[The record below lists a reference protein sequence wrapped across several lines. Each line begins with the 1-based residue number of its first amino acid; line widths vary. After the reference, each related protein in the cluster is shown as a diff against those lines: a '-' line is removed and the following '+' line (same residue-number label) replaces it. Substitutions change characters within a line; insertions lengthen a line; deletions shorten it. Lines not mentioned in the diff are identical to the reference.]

1 MSALPLYTS
10 DNEAVPIGNG
20 QFNQQE
26 LVIMS
31 YNNRILVIDDD
42 PEILEI
48 FKAVLKKPHKAEGS
62 SIDELNVLLTEMTG
76 DTGHGKAKKSTRFF
90 HVDTA
95 TQGEEGCNK
104 AREARERNAPYAVA
118 FVDMRMPPGWD
129 GIKTVQ
135 AIHAV
140 DPHVQIVIVTAYA
153 DATISEIVEK
163 VGFTDR
169 LLYLKKPF
177 DDEEILQLTDSL
189 SMRWNSEKKV
199 RSFMHIFEGMLGCL
213 ADLDFSGD
221 YDKLR
226 PFFAGILSHLG
237 SFFGTKDLFL
247 ARIVDAK
254 IEFRIGLGKFANG
267 FSTSPAFQE
276 LVRKL
281 EDREQEEKIYHLDEY
296 IVMPIFIRRCKNM
309 IVAILREDRE
319 IEGLSSLLT
328 VLATD
333 TAKIL
338 EQAKR
343 NADMRRELD
352 QLRVREKELVE
363 RIRQIEAATR

>member
-1 MSALPLYTS
+1 
-10 DNEAVPIGNG
+10 VPIGNG

-48 FKAVLKKPHKAEGS
+48 FKAVLKKPHKTEGS
-62 SIDELNVLLTEMTG
+62 SIDELNVLLTEMAG
-76 DTGHGKAKKSTRFF
+76 DTGHGKAKKSARFF

-95 TQGEEGCNK
+95 TQGKEGCNK
-104 AREARERNAPYAVA
+104 VREARGRNSPFAVV

-140 DPHVQIVIVTAYA
+140 DPRVQIVIVTAYA
-153 DATISEIVEK
+153 DATITEIVEK

-177 DDEEILQLTDSL
+177 DDEEILQLADSL

-213 ADLDFSGD
+213 ADLDLSGD
-221 YDKLR
+221 YDKLK
-226 PFFAGILSHLG
+226 PFFEGILSHLG
-237 SFFGTKDLFL
+237 SFLGTNDLFL

-267 FSTSPAFQE
+267 FSSSPAFQE
-276 LVRKL
+276 MVQKL
-281 EDREQEEKIYHLDEY
+281 EDQEQEEKIFHLDEY
-296 IVMPIFIRRCKNM
+296 IVMPILVQRCKN
-309 IVAILREDRE
+309 IVVGILQEDRE
-319 IEGLSSLLT
+319 IEGLPNLLT
-328 VLATD
+328 ILATD

-343 NADMRRELD
+343 NAEMRKELD
-352 QLRVREKELVE
+352 QLRLREKELVD
-363 RIRQIEAATR
+363 RIRQIEAAAK